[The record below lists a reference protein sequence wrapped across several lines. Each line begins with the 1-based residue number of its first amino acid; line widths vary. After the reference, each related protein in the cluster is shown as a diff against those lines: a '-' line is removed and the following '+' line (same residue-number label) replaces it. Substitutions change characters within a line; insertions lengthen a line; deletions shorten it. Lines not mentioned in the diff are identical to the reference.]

1 MEHPIFQKLNGLPV
15 IICKK
20 CQHGVWPNEI
30 IHHVKSTVHG
40 KKHAE
45 AVQIQQIV
53 QQWEDIAPRAE
64 DVEIPH
70 QVDQAFPELPT
81 YPDGLLCRRGYPGC
95 QYIGRSLKTM
105 RNHWRTVHGWSQH
118 ARGGRTTREQRQS
131 QEAELRRSYMIVTCQ
146 QIFPSRRGSHYIH
159 IRGGQQKEPYI
170 PVRTEQVNQAIQ
182 QVTAAWEAM
191 KTQTGPSGTGE
202 IHDANSWLR
211 VTGWTRYLQEFTTP
225 SDFDA
230 LRAMVATP
238 LPDADDPVEQGVW
251 RMWVAMEGVVRKS
264 QWTVQHTGQAIRIEA
279 VRSEKGQ
286 TPYRPLLAYMDPDS
300 VVKHMQPWQ
309 QILAFI
315 ARTQVPRTEKHPP
328 YGMTPR
334 QRKKW
339 RQLWQMATAHSPTA
353 ENDKEDSGEDDPE
366 PPQWRM
372 SDMERACLEFCIE
385 LMNQTYHAQEY
396 ESVLICAMAVLGR
409 GEFGWRDPES
419 YPPILSRVIKI
430 ARFMIVQKALWL
442 DPDVMAII
450 ETWQKP
456 QSCAAWTLRSAAAMD
471 DIEADSAYGSGVED
485 EPPSSP
491 PTSPMRNGDPA
502 SRIPWS
508 QTPSRK
514 TFQEQVTWMV
524 SQLMVRGTHT
534 PMETLQD
541 WRTYGLRIHYN
552 TTTPGHVTWMHP
564 DRLLYKH
571 MQFTMGDFRG
581 FVHGLTGVTR
591 QILCQELMFG
601 KTPAI
606 PWHALYD
613 DPTQGAVGW
622 SFLRDQRTAWP
633 VEGAQWI
640 MERVRAEPDV
650 QAHFIH
656 RRQPTQFQPR
666 LVMQY
671 LQRVAR
677 FKEKLAVLV
686 HVVGGQPSRAPELLS
701 LQYINTETNQR
712 RNIFIEDGM
721 VTLVSAYHKGFY
733 ASNDVKVI
741 SRYVPREVGELIIW
755 YLWLVLPFVQQ
766 LEAWHR
772 CPAGESSE
780 PPSGPTI
787 PPTTS
792 PSKPPPASTSPYIWG
807 PDPGT
812 QREWKSERF
821 REVLKRETK
830 MRLQYAVN
838 IQAYREIAIGISRRW
853 MRPSSAFPSNVQEE
867 KAPEVPPECDMDE
880 DQWMEAI
887 ADEQATHSPHT
898 AGMIYARDIMEQ
910 PGTTARRRAMFRLS
924 STDWHRFLGFAAD
937 GAPVEA
943 AGKRKRSPW
952 EDEAEQGRVMRRHR
966 LNTMDMTSALQ
977 QMTGQA
983 AIQFRGV
990 QAPALRAIQDGESPV
1005 VAVMPTGGGKSM
1017 LFMLPAFAE
1026 PSGTTIVV
1034 VPLISLRGDM
1044 MRRCQGLGIA
1054 CVSWESRRPPDDAT
1068 IVLVTPESAVTDDFH
1083 TFINRLQQTRRLD
1096 RIVIDECHV
1105 VLHDQR
1111 DFRPELRQ
1119 LGRLNHARTQMV
1131 LLTAT
1136 LPPTLEPSLLQR
1148 MEYQTD
1154 QVRVLRDRTGRPNVA
1169 YRVWRVPGGL
1179 MWFTRAPVLA
1189 FIRERIQRAGRGK
1202 VIIYANAIRQVIGL
1216 AEELQCEAYY
1226 SQQIDKPSILQR
1238 FTQGQTQVITATSA
1252 LGMGVDIPDIR
1263 CIIHIGIPRT
1273 LLDYAQE
1280 SGRAGRDGQPSEAI
1294 IIQPDGPV
1302 EGDEPVQDYMDVV
1315 PGVGCR
1321 RYVLDGYLD
1330 GPVDGYERR
1339 YCRDENAEEMRCD
1352 GCNPNWQLP
1361 SSSGCSAHAD
1371 CTDHSDRAHRAHRAG
1386 HSDNRGPR
1394 ANPRPSTPEDSR
1406 DSPRNGSIVS
1416 QAPLVPIGERQR
1428 QRVQAQRQAAPDIQQ
1443 RIQDAEQWLDEEL
1456 VEQDTPQWRRT
1467 CYICT
1472 IQGHGWN
1479 EHDLYS
1485 CRSPASRAARD
1496 WMLFIRSPKIQY
1508 PPYSACWGCGMPQS
1522 MCPRWKTRDW
1532 TNCEYRDVIIPMV
1545 AAMLYGPWASRV
1557 QPLWARRLQGFGVDW
1572 QDLPQVKRFFGQATA
1587 GTKGQHSHLFASFCW
1602 LRRIYIELEQCQ
1614 RD

>member
-1 MEHPIFQKLNGLPV
+1 
-15 IICKK
+15 
-20 CQHGVWPNEI
+20 
-30 IHHVKSTVHG
+30 
-40 KKHAE
+40 
-45 AVQIQQIV
+45 
-53 QQWEDIAPRAE
+53 
-64 DVEIPH
+64 
-70 QVDQAFPELPT
+70 
-81 YPDGLLCRRGYPGC
+81 
-95 QYIGRSLKTM
+95 
-105 RNHWRTVHGWSQH
+105 
-118 ARGGRTTREQRQS
+118 
-131 QEAELRRSYMIVTCQ
+131 
-146 QIFPSRRGSHYIH
+146 
-159 IRGGQQKEPYI
+159 
-170 PVRTEQVNQAIQ
+170 
-182 QVTAAWEAM
+182 
-191 KTQTGPSGTGE
+191 
-202 IHDANSWLR
+202 
-211 VTGWTRYLQEFTTP
+211 
-225 SDFDA
+225 
-230 LRAMVATP
+230 
-238 LPDADDPVEQGVW
+238 
-251 RMWVAMEGVVRKS
+251 
-264 QWTVQHTGQAIRIEA
+264 
-279 VRSEKGQ
+279 
-286 TPYRPLLAYMDPDS
+286 
-300 VVKHMQPWQ
+300 
-309 QILAFI
+309 
-315 ARTQVPRTEKHPP
+315 
-328 YGMTPR
+328 
-334 QRKKW
+334 
-339 RQLWQMATAHSPTA
+339 
-353 ENDKEDSGEDDPE
+353 
-366 PPQWRM
+366 
-372 SDMERACLEFCIE
+372 
-385 LMNQTYHAQEY
+385 
-396 ESVLICAMAVLGR
+396 
-409 GEFGWRDPES
+409 
-419 YPPILSRVIKI
+419 
-430 ARFMIVQKALWL
+430 
-442 DPDVMAII
+442 
-450 ETWQKP
+450 
-456 QSCAAWTLRSAAAMD
+456 
-471 DIEADSAYGSGVED
+471 
-485 EPPSSP
+485 
-491 PTSPMRNGDPA
+491 
-502 SRIPWS
+502 
-508 QTPSRK
+508 
-514 TFQEQVTWMV
+514 
-524 SQLMVRGTHT
+524 
-534 PMETLQD
+534 
-541 WRTYGLRIHYN
+541 
-552 TTTPGHVTWMHP
+552 
-564 DRLLYKH
+564 
-571 MQFTMGDFRG
+571 
-581 FVHGLTGVTR
+581 
-591 QILCQELMFG
+591 
-601 KTPAI
+601 
-606 PWHALYD
+606 
-613 DPTQGAVGW
+613 
-622 SFLRDQRTAWP
+622 
-633 VEGAQWI
+633 
-640 MERVRAEPDV
+640 
-650 QAHFIH
+650 
-656 RRQPTQFQPR
+656 
-666 LVMQY
+666 
-671 LQRVAR
+671 
-677 FKEKLAVLV
+677 
-686 HVVGGQPSRAPELLS
+686 
-701 LQYINTETNQR
+701 
-712 RNIFIEDGM
+712 
-721 VTLVSAYHKGFY
+721 
-733 ASNDVKVI
+733 
-741 SRYVPREVGELIIW
+741 
-755 YLWLVLPFVQQ
+755 
-766 LEAWHR
+766 
-772 CPAGESSE
+772 
-780 PPSGPTI
+780 
-787 PPTTS
+787 
-792 PSKPPPASTSPYIWG
+792 
-807 PDPGT
+807 
-812 QREWKSERF
+812 
-821 REVLKRETK
+821 
-830 MRLQYAVN
+830 
-838 IQAYREIAIGISRRW
+838 

-1202 VIIYANAIRQVIGL
+1202 VIIYANAIRQVREL
-1216 AEELQCEAYY
+1216 AQILQCEAYY

-1339 YCRDENAEEMRCD
+1339 YCRDENAEEMRCN

-1587 GTKGQHSHLFASFCW
+1587 GAKGQHSHLFASFCW